1 MYSMIANLDNL
12 NLIH

>member
-1 MYSMIANLDNL
+1 MYSIIANLDNL